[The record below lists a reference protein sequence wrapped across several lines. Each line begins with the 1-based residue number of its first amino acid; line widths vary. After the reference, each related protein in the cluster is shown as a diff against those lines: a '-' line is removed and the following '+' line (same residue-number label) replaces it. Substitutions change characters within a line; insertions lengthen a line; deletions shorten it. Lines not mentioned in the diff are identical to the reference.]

1 MKKHVLRLRLVL
13 CLSLSLLLTGCGPNE
28 YQQRILDAA
37 NAGGQSTAEAESAVQ
52 MGTKDLLA
60 RYQDTAE
67 TDEEAAVLSQG
78 VLLSPEGLSA
88 MEAAVDELVVVYP
101 FSDLSGVE
109 NAYQRYQTLPGY
121 QGAVEHDIGSNL
133 PLAPEKLFE
142 IVKANNTN
150 YITNINPILKKFQL
164 EDDYILWACEIICD
178 TINRELPALGSTTM
192 LADVDANLAD
202 LKIFKPPAAG
212 MANASVTDDNCMYIS
227 PVMVQNMVDLFGE
240 DADVEVI
247 VHETEHIIQKLST
260 ETCDGLS
267 VERGY
272 GFCVSWEDQSVNS
285 LDFNWFVEASAEKLA
300 TSLLEMEPITYK
312 KLIGYLD
319 TLTFLNI
326 LRGNAPKETPGLTQQ
341 SSLDRIFQLFGCET
355 ESERLELLEML
366 YAIELFQEEPDDF
379 MVLYAKRLGHEAS
392 EAELTKLE
400 IELKNAACQTTAK
413 YFYRNLS
420 RLLTEN
426 QMTLREVFYLITV
439 FESDLNLHISYSDE
453 SRSDAI
459 RPFLESFVSLQ
470 QTFFD
475 GLAEVLDLTPEE
487 LHEDFTAFHCRTEM
501 PKDTVLHGK
510 AEWKSLSIE
519 PLNQEAND
527 FLYSFSRSVLIKKT
541 VPIQTIVELL
551 FG

>member
-37 NAGGQSTAEAESAVQ
+37 NAGGQSTAEA
-52 MGTKDLLA
+52 
-60 RYQDTAE
+60 
-67 TDEEAAVLSQG
+67 EAAVLSQG

-121 QGAVEHDIGSNL
+121 QGAVEHDIVSNL

-178 TINRELPALGSTTM
+178 TINRELPALGSTIM

-272 GFCVSWEDQSVNS
+272 GFCVSWEGQSVNS
-285 LDFNWFVEASAEKLA
+285 LDFNWFVEASRK
-300 TSLLEMEPITYK
+300 SWP
-312 KLIGYLD
+312 
-319 TLTFLNI
+319 
-326 LRGNAPKETPGLTQQ
+326 
-341 SSLDRIFQLFGCET
+341 
-355 ESERLELLEML
+355 
-366 YAIELFQEEPDDF
+366 
-379 MVLYAKRLGHEAS
+379 H
-392 EAELTKLE
+392 
-400 IELKNAACQTTAK
+400 
-413 YFYRNLS
+413 
-420 RLLTEN
+420 
-426 QMTLREVFYLITV
+426 
-439 FESDLNLHISYSDE
+439 
-453 SRSDAI
+453 
-459 RPFLESFVSLQ
+459 PFL
-470 QTFFD
+470 
-475 GLAEVLDLTPEE
+475 
-487 LHEDFTAFHCRTEM
+487 
-501 PKDTVLHGK
+501 K
-510 AEWKSLSIE
+510 W
-519 PLNQEAND
+519 N
-527 FLYSFSRSVLIKKT
+527 RSLIKN
-541 VPIQTIVELL
+541 
-551 FG
+551 